1 MVNAQDAKVDAIIA
15 GLTGEG
21 GMFAVKPLVHQ
32 GRSFPTISSAPPHLA
47 AFFQAMCAMHHEKEF
62 VVEADQRLT
71 YAQIYTRAQ
80 VVAEAL
86 ISVHGVKRGDRV
98 GIAARNSACW
108 VVLYMGI
115 IMAGGVA
122 TLLNGF
128 WQGDEMA
135 DAMAD
140 TGVSLVFLDGPRAK
154 RLGVSA
160 RACVAKR
167 VVFDD
172 ALQIDAA
179 LAPVTDGATAGT
191 AGTALPELTPDDLA
205 TILFTSG
212 STGKSKG
219 AYSTH
224 RAKVQGTFNYI
235 TQTVALLH
243 FVTEAG
249 LAPKYPPSTL
259 LNVPLFHITGE
270 VTVFLQSFAMGRKLV
285 MIPKW
290 DAREAMRLIEAERVT
305 YFTGVPLMSFEIMT
319 HPDRAK
325 FDLSSCTVFAAGG
338 AARPTEHVRRMH
350 DEMNGGEPIAGYG
363 LTETNAVGCSTF
375 GESYLAKPASTGRPS
390 PPLVELAILDD
401 AGKPVP
407 TGERGEI
414 CIRTICNF
422 EGYWDNPEA
431 TAAAFTADRFF
442 RTGDIG
448 RVDEDGYVLIVDR
461 KKDIIIRGGENITC
475 LEVEAAIYAMP
486 IISAVCVFGLPDER
500 FGEIPAAVVTLQP
513 GSAATQESLQAELAK
528 HLAAFKI
535 PARIWVSPTPLPVLG
550 TGKIDKVGIR
560 KDYQARY
567 ARGE

>member
-1 MVNAQDAKVDAIIA
+1 MANDQDAKIDAIIA
-15 GLTGEG
+15 SLTGEG
-21 GMFAVKPLVHQ
+21 GMFAVQPIMHN
-32 GRSFPTISSAPPHLA
+32 GREYPVISTAPPQLA
-47 AFFQAMCAMHHEKEF
+47 AFFEAMCAMHHDKIF
-62 VVEADQRLT
+62 VVDGEQRLT
-71 YAQIYTRAQ
+71 FAEIYAQARALAAAF
-80 VVAEAL
+80 V
-86 ISVHGVKRGDRV
+86 SVHGVKQGDRV

-108 VVLYMGI
+108 VVIYMAI

-128 WQGDEMA
+128 WQGNEMV
-135 DAMAD
+135 DAIND
-140 TGVSLVFLDGPRAK
+140 TDVSIVCADGPRAK
-154 RLGVSA
+154 RLAGATLVCSA
-160 RACVAKR
+160 KIIT
-167 VVFDD
+167 FDD
-172 ALQIDAA
+172 GLEIGTA
-179 LAPVTDGATAGT
+179 LAPLLAGASHDAE
-191 AGTALPELTPDDLA
+191 LPVLGPNDLV

-235 TQTVALLH
+235 TQTVALLQY
-243 FVTEAG
+243 VTALG

-270 VTVFLQSFAMGRKLV
+270 VTVFLQSFAMGRKMV

-319 HPDRAK
+319 HPDRSK

-338 AARPTEHVRRMH
+338 AARATEHVRRMH
-350 DEMNGGEPIAGYG
+350 EEMNGGEPIAGYG

-375 GESYLAKPASTGRPS
+375 GDNYLAKPASTGRAS

-401 AGKPVP
+401 LGRPVA
-407 TGERGEI
+407 TGERGEV

-431 TAAAFTADRFF
+431 TAAAFTADQFF

-448 RVDEDGYVLIVDR
+448 RVDDEGYLFIIDR

-475 LEVEAAIYAMP
+475 LEVEAAIYTLP
-486 IISAVCVFGLPDER
+486 IISAACVFGLPDER

-513 GSAATQESLQAELAK
+513 SANATPEGLQAELGK
-528 HLAAFKI
+528 LLAAFKV
-535 PARIWVSPTPLPVLG
+535 PARIWISETPLPVLG

-560 KDYQARY
+560 RDYQARY
-567 ARGE
+567 AQGL

>member
-1 MVNAQDAKVDAIIA
+1 MANAQDAKVDAIIA
-15 GLTGEG
+15 SLTGEG
-21 GMFAVKPLVHQ
+21 GMFAVKPFAHQ
-32 GRSFPTISSAPPHLA
+32 GRDFPMISTAPPHLA
-47 AFFQAMCAMHHEKEF
+47 AFFEAMCAMHHDKIF
-62 VVEADQRLT
+62 IVDGDRRLT
-71 YAQIYTRAQ
+71 FAQ
-80 VVAEAL
+80 VYAKAQAVAGAL
-86 ISVHGVKRGDRV
+86 ISVHGVKHGDRV

-108 VVLYMGI
+108 VVLYMAI

-140 TGVSLVFLDGPRAK
+140 TEVSLVLLDGPRAK
-154 RLGVSA
+154 RLGVST
-160 RACVAKR
+160 RACAAKR
-167 VVFDD
+167 IVFDD
-172 ALQIDAA
+172 TLAIDAA
-179 LAPVTDGATAGT
+179 LAPVTDGASAPVT
-191 AGTALPELTPDDLA
+191 LPELTPDDLV

-243 FVTEAG
+243 YVTEAG
-249 LAPKYPPSTL
+249 LAPKFPPSTL

-270 VTVFLQSFAMGRKLV
+270 VTVFLQSFAMGRKMV

-305 YFTGVPLMSFEIMT
+305 YFTGVPLMSFEILT
-319 HPDRAK
+319 HPDRAQ

-338 AARPTEHVRRMH
+338 AARPSEHVRRMH
-350 DEMNGGEPIAGYG
+350 EEMNGGEPIAGYG

-375 GESYLAKPASTGRPS
+375 GDNYLAKPASTGRAS

-401 AGKPVP
+401 AGQPVP

-422 EGYWDNPEA
+422 EGYWNNPEA
-431 TAAAFTADRFF
+431 TAAAFTTDRFF

-448 RVDEDGYVLIVDR
+448 RLDDEGYLFIVDR
-461 KKDIIIRGGENITC
+461 KKDIIIRGGENVTC
-475 LEVEAAIYAMP
+475 LEVEAAIYALP
-486 IISAVCVFGLPDER
+486 IISAACVFGLPDER

-513 GSAATQESLQAELAK
+513 GETTTAEALQAELAK
-528 HLAAFKI
+528 HLAAFKV
-535 PARIWVSPTPLPVLG
+535 PARLWIAPTPLPVLG
-550 TGKIDKVGIR
+550 TGKIDKVSIR